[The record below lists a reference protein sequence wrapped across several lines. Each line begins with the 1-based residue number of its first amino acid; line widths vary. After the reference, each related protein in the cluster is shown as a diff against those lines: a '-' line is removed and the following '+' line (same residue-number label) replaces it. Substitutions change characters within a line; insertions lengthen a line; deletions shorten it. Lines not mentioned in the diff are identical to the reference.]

1 LKRVA
6 GSYVGNSAIKFVQY
20 CEDMLNINIMD
31 VLNRYDEI
39 KNDLKRYN
47 RDKKSELIQTLK
59 EMDLGKLSDKQVQNA
74 SKFLKTVDEDEL
86 TGYLLYILDNNL
98 DIAKPKVKSFML
110 EFKDVLSTIKKI
122 NKPVSK

>member
-1 LKRVA
+1 
-6 GSYVGNSAIKFVQY
+6 
-20 CEDMLNINIMD
+20 MD